1 MSEQIEDEGHIDPMA
16 EDLGVDDESHVVLS
30 DEDGEEVE
38 FEYIGSVD
46 YQGDE
51 YIVLLPAGDD
61 DEEAEVMILK
71 VEEVP
76 GSGEDGED
84 EEQYVS
90 VESEDVLNAVFELF
104 KSQNAD
110 EYDFVD

>member
-1 MSEQIEDEGHIDPMA
+1 MSEDIEGEGHIDPMA
-16 EDLGVDDESHVVLS
+16 EDLGVDEESRVFLADE
-30 DEDGEEVE
+30 EGEEVE

-46 YQGDE
+46 YRGDE

-71 VEEVP
+71 VEDVP
-76 GSGEDGED
+76 GEDGEED

-90 VESEDVLNAVFELF
+90 VESEDVLNAVFEIF
-104 KSQNAD
+104 KRENAD
-110 EYDFVD
+110 QYDFVD